1 MKTIAVCSSANFY
14 KQAVEVQAELEKLG
28 LEAIIPITARKM
40 QASGDYEVSH
50 YKTWFGDKNDY
61 HKKTALIKDHF
72 VEIAKADSVL
82 VLNYQKHGVD
92 NYIGGNVL
100 IEMAIAFYL
109 GKPIYILND
118 IPQESPFVEEIIGLN
133 PVVLHCSLESIKQ
146 N

>member
-1 MKTIAVCSSANFY
+1 
-14 KQAVEVQAELEKLG
+14 
-28 LEAIIPITARKM
+28 
-40 QASGDYEVSH
+40 
-50 YKTWFGDKNDY
+50 
-61 HKKTALIKDHF
+61 

-133 PVVLHCSLESIKQ
+133 PVVLHGSLESIKQ